1 VSFCTHAVAADDLLV
16 ILEARRDACFANNS
30 MVVETRFVHFYAGVP
45 LSELGQLNVADEDED
60 AIRAPAK
67 SLA

>member
-1 VSFCTHAVAADDLLV
+1 
-16 ILEARRDACFANNS
+16 
-30 MVVETRFVHFYAGVP
+30 MVVKTRFVRFYAGVP